1 MNGGDAGP
9 GSELVVVLAAAVV
22 AARQAGMR
30 RPAVTRV
37 TPVTPAPP
45 APPSGPWVW
54 VGRAEQ
60 MGARRSVQRR
70 AYFSR

>member
-22 AARQAGMR
+22 AARQVGMR

-37 TPVTPAPP
+37 TPVTP

>member
-9 GSELVVVLAAAVV
+9 GSELVAVVVAAAVV
-22 AARQAGMR
+22 AARQGGMR

-37 TPVTPAPP
+37 TSVTPVQ
-45 APPSGPWVW
+45 PSGPWVW